1 MNSERPAS
9 PGPPAASSALRAR
22 GFQSLLDR
30 RHEHWLLAS
39 MLLVLHAAIDAG
51 FESALSRALM
61 VTHLGLFFLWQPIWQ
76 KDERLHLP
84 MVLFIGLFVTA
95 VFAALNW
102 WMIFGWLIVLVG
114 LVAGRSFT
122 TREERYVYMFSL
134 AFLVSELL
142 INCAAT
148 LFLRNPL
155 PNAITEPFRIGLYVL
170 PLLLYAIPPI
180 TVPQREPFPVDFF
193 RGITFALMTA
203 LLAVFSALIT
213 FRMSIHYPIALVGT
227 LMALGG
233 LLLFLGWLTQP
244 GTGGIG
250 LLAVWEKSVLN
261 IGTPFESWLGNV
273 AEIAARAD
281 NADDFLEAAIEEL
294 HDIPWISGVEWQ
306 TGGASGMSGR
316 TTAHHARV
324 ETGELQVTL
333 YTERSFSSALLI
345 HCRLLIQVLGHFHV
359 AKRRE
364 DQEASEAHLRA
375 IYETGARLTHDIKN
389 LLQSLNTMTGALNDA
404 RSPEQEQRG
413 VSLLKRRLPD
423 VAERLQRAL
432 DKLERPQDSVS
443 DRTTVADWWTH
454 YRARLDDEALTADVA
469 IERGELAIP
478 CDTFDSVLDN
488 LLDNA
493 AYKRARGEAHAVRLT
508 LRSDDSG
515 VRCTVSDDGGAIE
528 QAVAARLFR
537 EPVES
542 ESGHGIGLFQAARQA
557 EASGCKLELTDNR
570 DGTVAF
576 TIACQTALKADA
588 RR

>member
-1 MNSERPAS
+1 MQMNAS
-9 PGPPAASSALRAR
+9 PPVETRALRAR
-22 GFQSLLDR
+22 GFKGLLDR

-51 FESALSRALM
+51 FDSALSRALM

-84 MVLFIGLFVTA
+84 MVLFIGLFVA
-95 VFAALNW
+95 GVFVALNW

-122 TREERYVYMFSL
+122 TREERYVYMISL

-155 PNAITEPFRIGLYVL
+155 PTTITEPFRIGLYVL
-170 PLLLYAIPPI
+170 PVLLYAIPPI

-213 FRMSIHYPIALVGT
+213 FRMNIHYPLALVGT

-233 LLLFLGWLTQP
+233 LLFFLGWLTQP
-244 GTGGIG
+244 GAGGIG

-273 AEIAARAD
+273 AEIAARAE
-281 NADDFLEAAIEEL
+281 NADDFLEAAIAEL
-294 HDIPWISGVEWQ
+294 HDIPWISGVEWH
-306 TGGASGMSGR
+306 TDDASGMSGG
-316 TTAHHARV
+316 TTSHHARV
-324 ETGELQVTL
+324 EAGELLVTL
-333 YTERSFSSALLI
+333 YTERNFSAALLI

-364 DQEASEAHLRA
+364 DQETSEAHLRA

-413 VSLLKRRLPD
+413 VDLLKRRLPD

-432 DKLERPQDSVS
+432 AKLERPQASVP
-443 DRTTVADWWTH
+443 DRVTVADWWAHCQT
-454 YRARLDDEALTADVA
+454 RLDEEQVSADVTIVNAALT
-469 IERGELAIP
+469 IP
-478 CDTFDSVLDN
+478 ADTFDSVVDN

-493 AYKRARGEAHAVRLT
+493 AYKRARGDATGVRLQ
-508 LRSDDSG
+508 LRADDEG
-515 VRCTVSDDGGAIE
+515 VRCTVTDNGAAIE
-528 QAVAARLFR
+528 QAIAARLFR
-537 EPVES
+537 EPIEP

-557 EASGCKLELTDNR
+557 ESSGCRLELTDNR
-570 DGTVAF
+570 DGAVAF
-576 TIACQTALKADA
+576 TIACPVVTVDA
-588 RR
+588 RH